1 MRKEYIYY
9 INGDFV
15 KSSQSQISFQ
25 DGGFQRG
32 NAIFETIRFKKNHL
46 FDIDNHIE
54 RLQKGIEYLE
64 FKINKTDD
72 ELIRLILETINKN
85 NLEYGAIN
93 LMITSDFDMNNLF
106 D

>member
-1 MRKEYIYY
+1 MSKEYIYY

-15 KSSQSQISFQ
+15 KSNQSQIPFQ

-32 NAIFETIRFKKNHL
+32 NAIFETIRFKKNRL

-54 RLQKGIEYLE
+54 RLRKGIEYLE

-72 ELIRLILETINKN
+72 E
-85 NLEYGAIN
+85 
-93 LMITSDFDMNNLF
+93 
-106 D
+106 